1 MRKFWLEN
9 EFGKKWNLTPKDPYD
24 KDSSFFADPSGL
36 GIQTKVTSYEVENT
50 CFIEEIETQTQTISG
65 NLYFSSYEHFT
76 NFVEFVGNINTTT
89 PLKLYYS
96 TEGISFDYSLESEW
110 YKLVL
115 INEIDKSEID
125 YKTGFLKCKVKFMC
139 LSRWKKDKKIVLEL
153 NRYGEPL
160 VYPYYY
166 PYFYGGSNN
175 LAVDIDNEGNLPTSC
190 VIKIEAVTDAPFI
203 RVIQDGEIKDQAK
216 YNLIVNEN
224 SYLLIDSSPDSQEA
238 SLYTKVDDNYV
249 KEDVY
254 YIGEKDYSYSNFIT
268 IPSGKS
274 TIVFSATNTDF
285 GKVTISYS
293 IQKELV

>member
-160 VYPYYY
+160 IYPYYY